1 MKSNK
6 LFKTGSPYLNVLVG
20 LTCHTHFLSPSTYG
34 QDSSTSAN
42 PPTELLTGAAR
53 PRVAQAPLPTTLPEL
68 RHPLALPVVLL
79 LHLRLNS
86 SSWHHPTGGSPGS
99 AWAPPP
105 PARLTSAS
113 AVDSPPPPLIGL
125 LRCWLPP
132 LQPPTPPRLSIP
144 RHRCC
149 QFQPRRCDTC
159 FDLPL
164 TVARRPPPRAGVLGL
179 FLAATVT
186 RRGDLTLLRELIH
199 CFLSLSATWE
209 RTVREVGTGADRVGC
224 RAVKDS

>member
-1 MKSNK
+1 VAP
-6 LFKTGSPYLNVLVG
+6 LAPPELHHPGSPNL
-20 LTCHTHFLSPSTYG
+20 CLSRWFATTTVDWPS
-34 QDSSTSAN
+34 S
-42 PPTELLTGAAR
+42 LLT
-53 PRVAQAPLPTTLPEL
+53 
-68 RHPLALPVVLL
+68 
-79 LHLRLNS
+79 
-86 SSWHHPTGGSPGS
+86 
-99 AWAPPP
+99 
-105 PARLTSAS
+105 
-113 AVDSPPPPLIGL
+113 
-125 LRCWLPP
+125 PP

-186 RRGDLTLLRELIH
+186 RRGDLTLLRELIL